1 MSEEAMNHIP
11 NYTYVDY
18 LFAGLGSHMTDSK
31 SLIEDPHA
39 EDCVLIEGQLLYTM
53 DDGMHVELCLWT
65 DGGMSFWDVS
75 IDKAEFDASGRTDF
89 TAYLASKG
97 LPLENV
103 RDRYGKWMYCGVIEN
118 SDQYRVQYYEVE
130 DPD

>member
-1 MSEEAMNHIP
+1 MNEVLKTP
-11 NYTYVDY
+11 VPRYKYTDW
-18 LFAGLGSHMTDSK
+18 LFSGR
-31 SLIEDPHA
+31 
-39 EDCVLIEGQLLYTM
+39 
-53 DDGMHVELCLWT
+53 
-65 DGGMSFWDVS
+65 MSFWDVS
-75 IDKAEFDASGRTDF
+75 IDRGEFDSSGQRDF

-130 DPD
+130 DQD